1 MEKQGEVD
9 VLEAFELYQY
19 KVSFKQFIPLNTISI
34 RSKTV
39 TRLLC
44 VNSIFLAYFL
54 ATDGSAES
62 RDECRDR
69 GVGSLAGGR
78 KVFGVIQ
85 VVQGLG

>member
-39 TRLLC
+39 TRLLW
-44 VNSIFLAYFL
+44 VNSIFLTYFL

-62 RDECRDR
+62 RDECRVR

-78 KVFGVIQ
+78 EVFGVIQ

>member
-1 MEKQGEVD
+1 MLADRIAYETFLGYDEVKEQILEKQGEVD

-39 TRLLC
+39 TRLLW

-54 ATDGSAES
+54 ATGRSAGSG
-62 RDECRDR
+62 D
-69 GVGSLAGGR
+69 
-78 KVFGVIQ
+78 
-85 VVQGLG
+85 